1 MVHAGK
7 CHQILFELFFAMCGL
22 GNTQDG
28 RHLHTIIESELG
40 IITRNG
46 MNIMEIIPTTQGVEK
61 CWIGLGESMTPPLSM
76 RNGNLKPL

>member
-7 CHQILFELFFAMCGL
+7 CHQILFELFFATCGL

-28 RHLHTIIESELG
+28 RHLHTTVKSELG

-46 MNIMEIIPTTQGVEK
+46 MNINGDITYHPKELRSADRFRGIYD
-61 CWIGLGESMTPPLSM
+61 TPPFL
-76 RNGNLKPL
+76 